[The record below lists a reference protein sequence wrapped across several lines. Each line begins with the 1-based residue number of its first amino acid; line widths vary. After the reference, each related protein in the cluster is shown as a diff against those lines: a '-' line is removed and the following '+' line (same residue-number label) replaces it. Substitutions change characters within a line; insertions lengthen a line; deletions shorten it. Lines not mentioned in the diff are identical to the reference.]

1 MQALTQLLVLVFVVS
16 TMLGVGLML
25 TVRDISASLH
35 DRPWLVRALL
45 ANLVALPAL
54 ALGIS
59 RLLGLDAMLTA
70 ALLVLAT
77 TPGGPVV
84 VKLATLAK
92 GDPALAVGLVVSL
105 MLIGVVTQPLVLPLL
120 LEDVAVSTGAILR
133 TLLFTVLTPL
143 LLGFALRARRA
154 SLAQRLQ
161 LPLQRLSTLSMILV
175 VALLPAMHWRELLE
189 LSSSDAFPA
198 SLLFVAFGAAS
209 GWLIGGPRAG
219 PRRILTLCCSQP
231 NMAAAF
237 VIANQNFDDPRV
249 VLMLLM
255 VMIASLLILLP
266 LTLFFASR
274 PLAADA

>member
-1 MQALTQLLVLVFVVS
+1 MQTLTQSLVLVFVVS

-25 TVRDISASLH
+25 TVRDISESLH
-35 DRPWLVRALL
+35 DRRWLVRALL

-54 ALGIS
+54 ALGVS

-77 TPGGPVV
+77 APGGPVV

-105 MLIGVVTQPLVLPLL
+105 MLIGVVTQPLLVPLL
-120 LEDVAVSTGAILR
+120 LEHVTVSTGAILR

-161 LPLQRLSTLSMILV
+161 LPLEWVSTLSMILV
-175 VALLPAMHWRELLE
+175 VLLLPAVHWRELLE
-189 LSSSDAFPA
+189 LFGSGAFLA
-198 SLLFVAFGAAS
+198 SLLFIAFSAAA
-209 GWLIGGPRAG
+209 GWLIGGQRSG

-231 NMAAAF
+231 NMAAALI
-237 VIANQNFDDPRV
+237 IANQNFNDPRV
-249 VLMLLM
+249 VLMLLT
-255 VMIASLLILLP
+255 VMIASLLIILP
-266 LTLFFASR
+266 LTLFFARR
-274 PLAADA
+274 PLAAHA